1 MAAITKSEII
11 ETALTRNISEDH
23 ILDTDISTA
32 VAKYVTPYVTSPI
45 DVDGSFYDNY
55 VKKVISFG
63 VIVDIWNRIAFEI
76 TDRGIVQMQMQGAGA
91 INEQNKTLLKAE
103 YSNTLN
109 TLIEIM
115 VAAAVDA
122 GLDVVK
128 YDNNLAGYSGQ
139 ERVGVI

>member
-76 TDRGIVQMQMQGAGA
+76 TDRGIVQMHMQGAGA

-122 GLDVVK
+122 GLNVVK
-128 YDNNLAGYSGQ
+128 YDNNLVGYSGQ